1 MRLRPGIIVAVVM
14 WPSLAAA
21 LEHPPPLP
29 EEAGCERWLGG
40 AKAND
45 PSIRLNLILCNRN
58 GVASG
63 HVQWSSLE
71 SGWNV
76 REITGT
82 ITDTQVVLRDVRIV
96 EEKPQPGWRFCT
108 IDRWELT
115 RNGNRLEG
123 TYDSAAC
130 NDHATVWFDRM
141 LDKAEGS
148 KPPPK
153 QPTVTPSPPSP
164 PPPPRTRDD
173 TGCRCNTTTPDLL
186 AALFLLG
193 AFRRGTKAR
202 GAARRSGRPRPL
214 ARI

>member
-1 MRLRPGIIVAVVM
+1 MRLRTGIIVAVLA
-14 WPSLAAA
+14 WPGIAVA

-40 AKAND
+40 ARAND
-45 PSIRLNLILCNRN
+45 PSVRLNLILCNRD

-82 ITDTQVVLRDVRIV
+82 ITDAKVVLRDIRIV

-130 NDHATVWFDRM
+130 TDHATVWFELM

-148 KPPPK
+148 GGPEVTPEPPAVTPPKPPR
-153 QPTVTPSPPSP
+153 PTP
-164 PPPPRTRDD
+164 PPAAKRD
-173 TGCRCNTTTPDLL
+173 TGCRCNSATPDLL
-186 AALFLLG
+186 AVLLLVG
-193 AFRRGTKAR
+193 AWRRRVSPSA
-202 GAARRSGRPRPL
+202 GAPPTR
-214 ARI
+214 